1 MQCKC
6 RKIKGDM
13 LVNTI
18 VLKDTNTGEITNLK
32 TNGVFISIGYIPHIE
47 LAEQLG
53 VTLSENKHIITDKN
67 QKTNVDYLYAI
78 GDVCVGLK
86 QWVVACG
93 EGAVAATSAYSDIKE
108 KINYIFQI
116 GRYK

>member
-1 MQCKC
+1 
-6 RKIKGDM
+6 M

-47 LAEQLG
+47 FAEQLG
-53 VTLSENKHIITDKN
+53 VTLSENKHIITNKN

-86 QWVVACG
+86 QWVVAYSTSLSAAVPTPKP
-93 EGAVAATSAYSDIKE
+93 EGSEVMAVIISPQPPRTKGAFSS
-108 KINYIFQI
+108 
-116 GRYK
+116 